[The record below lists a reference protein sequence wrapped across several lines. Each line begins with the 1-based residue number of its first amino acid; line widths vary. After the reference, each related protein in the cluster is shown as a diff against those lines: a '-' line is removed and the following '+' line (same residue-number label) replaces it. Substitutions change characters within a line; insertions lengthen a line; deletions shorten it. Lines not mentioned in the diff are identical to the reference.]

1 MPNKRYQELQLSS
14 QKKLE
19 MSTEQIRSLI
29 PTSGEIG
36 TLIEEMFR
44 AYLAEVLPEKIG
56 VSNGF
61 VMDSEGGESQQMD
74 IILYDKMNTPRI
86 FTSAAAQVFPV
97 EATYACGE
105 VKTKLNAK
113 ALKDSF
119 QKCLSYKHLR
129 RKAYFG
135 QNGTD
140 IKYFQKLFGS
150 HKEHWKSIFFCIS
163 VESISFGRLMQKYK
177 DIVEKENLDFEMRI
191 DTIFS
196 LESTDNKNIIT
207 NYHGAYDFLPHK
219 NSQLHAIYV
228 ERSWAFFINLLLRYM
243 VHAQTEPV
251 NMLEYGGKFLSDY
264 AKYKIPF

>member
-1 MPNKRYQELQLSS
+1 MPNKRYQELQSSS
-14 QKKLE
+14 QQKLE
-19 MSTEQIRSLI
+19 MSAEQIRSLI

-44 AYLAEVLPEKIG
+44 SYLTEVLPEKIG

-113 ALKDSF
+113 ALNDSF
-119 QKCLSYKHLR
+119 KKCLSYKNLQ
-129 RKAYFG
+129 RKAYFNRKG
-135 QNGTD
+135 SD
-140 IKYFQKLFGS
+140 IIHFQKLFGED
-150 HKEHWKSIFFCIS
+150 KEHWKSIFFCIS
-163 VESISFGRLMQKYK
+163 VESISFVRLMQKYK
-177 DIVEKENLDFEMRI
+177 EIVKKKNLDFETRI

-196 LESTDNKNIIT
+196 LETTDNKNIIT
-207 NYHGAYDFLPHK
+207 NYHGAYDFLPREH
-219 NSQLHAIYV
+219 SQLHAIYV
-228 ERSWAFFINLLLRYM
+228 ERSWALFINLLLRYM
-243 VHAQTEPV
+243 VHAEAEPI
-251 NMLEYGGKFLSDY
+251 NMLEYGGKDLLDY
-264 AKYKIPF
+264 ANINFSY

>member
-19 MSTEQIRSLI
+19 TSAEQIRSLI
-29 PTSGEIG
+29 PTSSEIG
-36 TLIEEMFR
+36 TLIEDMFR
-44 AYLAEVLPEKIG
+44 SYLVEVLPEKIG

-113 ALKDSF
+113 ELKDSF
-119 QKCLSYKHLR
+119 EKCLSYKNLR
-129 RKAYFG
+129 RKAHFPG
-135 QNGTD
+135 GRKIIVHTN
-140 IKYFQKLFGS
+140 KLFGKD
-150 HKEHWKSIFFCIS
+150 KEHWESIFFCIS
-163 VESISFGRLMQKYK
+163 VESISSGRLIQKYK
-177 DIVEKENLDFEMRI
+177 DIVEKENLDFETRI

-207 NYHGAYDFLPHK
+207 NYNGAYDFLPC
-219 NSQLHAIYV
+219 NYSQLHAIYV

-243 VHAQTEPV
+243 VHAQAEPI
-251 NMLEYGGKFLSDY
+251 NMLEYGGKTLHDY
-264 AKYKIPF
+264 AKYKF

>member
-19 MSTEQIRSLI
+19 MSAEQIRSLI

-44 AYLAEVLPEKIG
+44 SYLAEILPEKIG

-119 QKCLSYKHLR
+119 EKCLSYKSLQ
-129 RKAYFG
+129 RKAYFDQRG
-135 QNGTD
+135 SD
-140 IKYFQKLFGS
+140 IKSVHKLFGKE
-150 HKEHWKSIFFCIS
+150 KEHWESIFFCVS
-163 VESISFGRLMQKYK
+163 VQSISSCRLMQKYK
-177 DIVEKENLDFEMRI
+177 EIVEKENLGFETRI

-207 NYHGAYDFLPHK
+207 NYHGAYDFLPHEH
-219 NSQLHAIYV
+219 SQLHAIYV
-228 ERSWAFFINLLLRYM
+228 ERSWALFINLLLRYM
-243 VHAQTEPV
+243 VHAEAGSI
-251 NMLEYGGKFLSDY
+251 NMLEYGGKDLIDY
-264 AKYKIPF
+264 AKYKF